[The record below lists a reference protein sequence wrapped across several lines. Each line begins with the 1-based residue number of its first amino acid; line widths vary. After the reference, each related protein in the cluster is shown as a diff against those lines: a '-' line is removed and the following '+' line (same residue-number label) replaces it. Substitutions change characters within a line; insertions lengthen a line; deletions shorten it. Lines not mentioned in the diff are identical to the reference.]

1 MYRKFSGKELKID
14 GRDIDYDLVT
24 ALDYLVA
31 KNVDGLGEIE
41 DEDDFERAIEEWE
54 EKNYH
59 IYERIT
65 QIMALKQ
72 SCYLLRRTSYSCG
85 SLSDGLYHLKNEL
98 IAELETKFN
107 FIFDDDFVENFKSP
121 YLV

>member
-1 MYRKFSGKELKID
+1 MYRKFSGKQLKID

-24 ALDYLVA
+24 AVDYLVA
-31 KNVDGLGEIE
+31 KNVDGLGKIE
-41 DEDDFERAIEEWE
+41 DIDEFENALEKWE
-54 EKNYH
+54 EENYA

-85 SLSDGLYHLKNEL
+85 TLSDGLYRLKNEL
-98 IAELETKFN
+98 IAELETNFN
-107 FIFDDDFVENFKSP
+107 FSFDDDFVENFKSP
-121 YLV
+121 Y

>member
-1 MYRKFSGKELKID
+1 MYRKFSGKQLKID

-41 DEDDFERAIEEWE
+41 DEDDFECAIEEWE

-72 SCYLLRRTSYSCG
+72 SCYLLRRTSHSCG